1 MGMIGVNFANVA
13 VLNGG
18 LIHIVYKT
26 FKKGQKVWTTSY
38 YFRCKDGALDAII
51 SALNYTSI
59 ADDLINV
66 TYGKYDREGHAVE
79 FLILYD
85 KDGRR
90 EE

>member
-13 VLNGG
+13 IFNGG
-18 LIHIVYKT
+18 PIHIVYKT
-26 FKKGQKVWTTSY
+26 YKKGQKVWTTSY
-38 YFRCKDGALDAII
+38 YFRSKDGALDTIM
-51 SALNYTSI
+51 SALNCTGI
-59 ADDLINV
+59 DDLINV
-66 TYGKYDREGHAVE
+66 TYGAYDEQGHAVE